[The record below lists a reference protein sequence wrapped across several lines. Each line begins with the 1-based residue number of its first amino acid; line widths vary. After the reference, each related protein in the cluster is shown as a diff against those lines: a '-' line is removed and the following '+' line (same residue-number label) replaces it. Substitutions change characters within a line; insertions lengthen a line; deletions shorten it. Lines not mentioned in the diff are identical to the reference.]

1 MPVVTL
7 PNGTTKSF
15 EGPVTIADVAAS
27 IGPGLAKAAVAGVVD
42 GESLDMAMPIEKDAD
57 LRLLTA
63 KDAEGID
70 IIRHSFAHLV
80 GHAVKQLYPDAQMAI
95 GPVIKD
101 GFYYD
106 IAYEKPF
113 TPEDLEAIEQRMKE
127 LIAKDYEVNVEVVNR
142 NQAKQAFASREEPY
156 KLEIVEEIP
165 DGETIKLYHH
175 EEYTDMCRG
184 PHVPNTR
191 HLRHFKLMKVSGAYW
206 RGDSN
211 NQMLQRIY
219 GTAWGTEKELKSHL
233 KQLEEAEKRDHR
245 RLGKQLSLFHIQD
258 NAPGMV
264 FWHPPGWAIY
274 QKLQQY
280 IRRRLRESGYQEIS
294 TPQIV
299 DRTLWEKSGHWD
311 KFKED
316 MFTTSSENRD
326 YAVKPMNCPCHVQI
340 FNQGLRSYKDLPVRL
355 SEFGSCHR
363 NEPSGTLH
371 GLMRVRNFVQDDGH
385 IFCSED
391 QVQSEV
397 SKFIDLVFDVYKT
410 LGFDTISIKLS
421 TRPDKRVGSD
431 EVWDKSEKALQDAL
445 ENKNL
450 EWELYP
456 GEGAFY
462 GPKIEFSLEDCL
474 GRVWQCGTIQVD
486 FSMPDRLDASFI
498 GEDGSRHTPVMLH
511 RAVLGSF
518 ERFIGILI
526 ENYAGEFP
534 FWLAP
539 EQVRILPVSDEA
551 RNFSESI
558 QAILLN
564 QGISATVDESGE
576 RLGKL
581 IRNGEKAKIP
591 VLAVIGAKEVE
602 NNTVSL
608 RSRKNGDLGELP
620 VNELIDYCNQ
630 ANTSKSEE
638 TLAATAHS

>member
-1 MPVVTL
+1 MPAVTL
-7 PNGTTKSF
+7 PNGTIKSF
-15 EGPVTIADVAAS
+15 DGPVTIADVAAS
-27 IGPGLAKAAVAGVVD
+27 IGPGLAKAAVAGVVN
-42 GESLDMAMPIEKDAD
+42 GESLDLAMPIETDAD
-57 LRLLTA
+57 VRLLTA
-63 KDAEGID
+63 KDAEGVD

-106 IAYEKPF
+106 IAYDKPF
-113 TPEDLEAIEQRMKE
+113 TPEDLGAIEKRMKE
-127 LIAKDYEVNVEVVNR
+127 LIAKSYDVNVEVVNR
-142 NQAKQAFASREEPY
+142 DQAQQAFESREEPY
-156 KLEIVEEIP
+156 KLKIIEEIP

-219 GTAWGTEKELKSHL
+219 GTAWGSESELKAHL

-245 RLGKQLSLFHIQD
+245 RLGRQLSLFHIQD

-264 FWHPPGWAIY
+264 FWHPPGWSIY

-280 IRRRLRESGYQEIS
+280 IRDCLNESGYQEIR

-299 DRTLWEKSGHWD
+299 DRSLWEQSGHWD

-316 MFTTSSENRD
+316 MFTTSSENRE
-326 YAVKPMNCPCHVQI
+326 YAVKPMNCPCHIQI
-340 FNQGLRSYKDLPVRL
+340 FNQGLRSYKDLPIRL
-355 SEFGSCHR
+355 AEFGSCHR

-371 GLMRVRNFVQDDGH
+371 GLMRVRNFVQDDAH

-391 QVQSEV
+391 QVQAEV
-397 SKFIDLVFDVYKT
+397 SDFIDLVFRVYKT
-410 LGFDTISIKLS
+410 FGFETILIKLS
-421 TRPDKRVGSD
+421 TRPEKRVGSD
-431 EVWDKSEKALQDAL
+431 ETWDKSEKSLQEALDA
-445 ENKNL
+445 KNL
-450 EWELYP
+450 NWELLP

-462 GPKIEFSLEDCL
+462 GPKIEFSLQDCL

-486 FSMPDRLDASFI
+486 FSMPDRLGATFI
-498 GEDGSRHTPVMLH
+498 GEDGYRHTPVMLH
-511 RAVLGSF
+511 RAILGSF

-526 ENYAGEFP
+526 ENYSGDFP

-539 EQVRILPVSDEA
+539 EQIRILPVSDEA
-551 RNFSESI
+551 RSFSDQVLQRLKHMNIRAS
-558 QAILLN
+558 
-564 QGISATVDESGE
+564 VDTSGE

-581 IRNGEKAKIP
+581 IRNGEKSKIP
-591 VLAVIGAKEVE
+591 VLAVIGAKETQ
-602 NNTVSL
+602 NSSVSL
-608 RSRKNGDLGELP
+608 RSRRSGDLGEIPLD
-620 VNELIDYCNQ
+620 ELIRS
-630 ANTSKSEE
+630 AV
-638 TLAATAHS
+638 TADQQRCDDIKPSAE